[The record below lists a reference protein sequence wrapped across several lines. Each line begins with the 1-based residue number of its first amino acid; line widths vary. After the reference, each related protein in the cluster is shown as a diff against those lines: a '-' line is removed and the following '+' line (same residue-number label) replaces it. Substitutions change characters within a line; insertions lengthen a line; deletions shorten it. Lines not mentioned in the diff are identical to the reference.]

1 MGCSI
6 APSTLKSYT
15 AAIKS
20 LDRFC
25 AEHNFTL
32 TLPVTPELLCMWIT
46 HNALRLSHGSIRT
59 YLHGIGTMHVM
70 LGHANPVEGADIVWR
85 AYLGARRVQGGEA
98 LQEKRMPITVELLL
112 QLERWQD
119 VHTQDGKL
127 QRAAMWLGTCGLL
140 RSGEFVLRNKDS
152 VLLRRGSL
160 TFHGKDDEPLT
171 MADSSVTHMRIKL
184 ERSKTDQLGAGASIV
199 VAHPTAIQAMRT
211 YLSARGGARASEPL
225 LMMRDS
231 KPLSYAQLMQR
242 THALLTAAGVE
253 GVDQYKGHSFRRGG
267 ATSLHLAG
275 QPDSIIK
282 AMGRWRSF
290 TFATYVDTA
299 LPTLIAAGRAMAGAT
314 ATGQSVTFI
323 ARQFEEW
330 TAPVWEE
337 RPAPSCASSSHN

>member
-1 MGCSI
+1 
-6 APSTLKSYT
+6 
-15 AAIKS
+15 
-20 LDRFC
+20 
-25 AEHNFTL
+25 
-32 TLPVTPELLCMWIT
+32 MWIT
-46 HNALRLSHGSIRT
+46 HNALRLSHGSIRA

-85 AYLGARRVQGGEA
+85 AYLGVRRVQGGEA
-98 LQEKRMPITVELLL
+98 LQEKRLPITVELLL

-119 VHTQDGKL
+119 MHSQDGKL

-152 VLLRRGSL
+152 VLLKRGNLS
-160 TFHGKDDEPLT
+160 FHGREDEPLAMT
-171 MADSSVTHMRIKL
+171 DGNVTHMRVKL
-184 ERSKTDQLGAGASIV
+184 DRSKTDQQSAGASIV
-199 VAHPTAIQAMRT
+199 VAHPTAIQAMRI
-211 YLSARGGARASEPL
+211 YLSTRGGARASEPL
-225 LMMRDS
+225 LMTRDS
-231 KPLSYAQLMQR
+231 KPLSYTQLMQR

-299 LPTLIAAGRAMAGAT
+299 LPTLIAAGRAMTGAA
-314 ATGQSVTFI
+314 ATGKSVTFV

-337 RPAPSCASSSHN
+337 RPAPSCARSSHN

>member
-1 MGCSI
+1 MQ
-6 APSTLKSYT
+6 
-15 AAIKS
+15 
-20 LDRFC
+20 
-25 AEHNFTL
+25 L
-32 TLPVTPELLCMWIT
+32 TLPVTTDLLCMWVT
-46 HNALRLSHGSIRT
+46 HNALRLSHGSIRS

-70 LGHANPVEGADIVWR
+70 YGHPNPLDGADLVWR

-98 LQEKRMPITVELLL
+98 AQEKRLPITVELLL

-119 VHTQDGKL
+119 VDTHDGRL

-152 VLLRRGSL
+152 LLLKRSNL
-160 TFHGKDDEPLT
+160 TFHSEEGEQRAV
-171 MADSSVTHMRIKL
+171 ADGHVTHMRVKL
-184 ERSKTDQLGAGASIV
+184 DRSKTDQLSAGVSIV
-199 VAHPTAIQAMRT
+199 IAHPVALQAMRA
-211 YLSARGGARASEPL
+211 YLAMRGGAQTNEAL
-225 LMMRDS
+225 LLMRDS
-231 KPLSYAQLMQR
+231 KPLTHKQLMQR

-290 TFATYVDTA
+290 SFATYVDTA
-299 LPTLIAAGRAMAGAT
+299 LPTLLAAGRAMAGT
-314 ATGQSVTFI
+314 ATKGKTVTFV

-330 TAPVWEE
+330 TAPVWE
-337 RPAPSCASSSHN
+337 